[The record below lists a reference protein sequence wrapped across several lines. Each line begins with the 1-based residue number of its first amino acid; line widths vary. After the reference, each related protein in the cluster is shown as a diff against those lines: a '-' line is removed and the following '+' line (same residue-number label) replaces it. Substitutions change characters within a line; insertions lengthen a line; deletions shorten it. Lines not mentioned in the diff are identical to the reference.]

1 MSKVVKDLIHVS
13 VYYNSFNTRYVENKK
28 VYEVITRSAKNGVK
42 LPDYLDL
49 VQHGN
54 DLGYRRT
61 DLSVPGD
68 LYSNAVWSI
77 RDNSRLYQQY
87 HQLGS
92 EETSR
97 ATSSCILNLKS
108 IYSISLCS
116 LFLDNIF
123 VREVILLSSGYREE
137 KWHSCLKMIRYTGR
151 VCTLD

>member
-42 LPDYLDL
+42 LPNYLDM

-68 LYSNAVWSI
+68 LYSNAV
-77 RDNSRLYQQY
+77 
-87 HQLGS
+87 
-92 EETSR
+92 
-97 ATSSCILNLKS
+97 
-108 IYSISLCS
+108 
-116 LFLDNIF
+116 
-123 VREVILLSSGYREE
+123 
-137 KWHSCLKMIRYTGR
+137 
-151 VCTLD
+151 